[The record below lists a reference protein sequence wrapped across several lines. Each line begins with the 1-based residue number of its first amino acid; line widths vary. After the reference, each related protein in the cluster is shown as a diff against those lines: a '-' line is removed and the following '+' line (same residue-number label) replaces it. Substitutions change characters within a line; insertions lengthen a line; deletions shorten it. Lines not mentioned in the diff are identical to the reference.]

1 MDMLVRNLR
10 ILWRTERLLAE
21 QRLRQVVRRV
31 SLLSLAAVLGLFAV
45 AMLNVAGYLYLVPLV
60 EPTGAALVVAAADA
74 VVAALLALA
83 GLPQKP
89 GPEVRVLEEIRDM
102 ALSDLETEARSVQ
115 NDLRH
120 VRTEIEDMRQAVT
133 SFARNPL
140 EGVSPQ
146 LIAPVISMLT
156 NLLRSK
162 KE

>member
-1 MDMLVRNLR
+1 MDMLVKNLR
-10 ILWRTERLLAE
+10 ILWRTERLLTE
-21 QRLRQVVRRV
+21 QRLRQIVRRF
-31 SLLSLAAVLGLFAV
+31 SLLTLAALVGLFAV
-45 AMLNVAGYLYLVPLV
+45 AMLNVAGYLYLAPLV
-60 EPTGAALVVAAADA
+60 EPTGAALMVAAADA

-102 ALSDLETEARSVQ
+102 ALNDLEIEARSVQ

-120 VRTEIEDMRQAVT
+120 VRTEIEGMRQAVT

-140 EGVSPQ
+140 DGLSPQ
-146 LIAPVISMLT
+146 VIAPVISMLT

-162 KE
+162 KD

>member
-1 MDMLVRNLR
+1 MDMLVKNLR
-10 ILWRTERLLAE
+10 ILWRTERLLTE
-21 QRLRQVVRRV
+21 QRLRQIVRRV
-31 SLLSLAAVLGLFAV
+31 SLLTLAAVLGLFAV

-102 ALSDLETEARSVQ
+102 ALTDLEAEARSAQ
-115 NDLRH
+115 ADLRQM
-120 VRTEIEDMRQAVT
+120 RSEIAGMRQAVS

-140 EGVSPQ
+140 DGLSPQ
-146 LIAPVISMLT
+146 LVTSAVTLLT
-156 NLLRSK
+156 NLLRNK
-162 KE
+162 KD